1 MIDQIKNIAA
11 NIAEE
16 VISHRRYLHQH
27 PELSFQEFETS
38 KYIQNVLDK
47 HHIEYKTGYV
57 KTGIVAII
65 EGKNPTSKVIA
76 LRGDMDA
83 LPIQEDTGLDFASVN
98 EGIMHA
104 CGHDMHTSSL
114 LGCAIILNQLKGQ
127 FEGTVKCIF
136 QPGEELLPGGAKL
149 MIEEGVLDNPKV
161 EKIFGQHVYPELQV
175 GQVGF
180 RSGMYMASADEIYI
194 TVTGKGGHGALP
206 HKIIDPILISS
217 HLLIALQQVVSRMAN
232 PGIPSVLS
240 FGFIEGKGATNVIPN
255 EVKLKG
261 TFRTFD
267 EVWRKEA
274 HIKITEITENLVK
287 SMGGTVDLDI
297 RVGYPFLTNHQET
310 TERAKKVAQDYLGAE
325 NVLDLDLRM
334 TAEDF
339 AYFSQAAHGCFYRLG
354 TSNDAENINGGLHH
368 PQLLLD
374 DEALRFSTGLMAAMA
389 IVELKVR

>member
-114 LGCAIILNQLKGQ
+114 LGCAIILN
-127 FEGTVKCIF
+127 
-136 QPGEELLPGGAKL
+136 
-149 MIEEGVLDNPKV
+149 
-161 EKIFGQHVYPELQV
+161 
-175 GQVGF
+175 
-180 RSGMYMASADEIYI
+180 
-194 TVTGKGGHGALP
+194 
-206 HKIIDPILISS
+206 
-217 HLLIALQQVVSRMAN
+217 
-232 PGIPSVLS
+232 
-240 FGFIEGKGATNVIPN
+240 
-255 EVKLKG
+255 KLK
-261 TFRTFD
+261 D
-267 EVWRKEA
+267 
-274 HIKITEITENLVK
+274 
-287 SMGGTVDLDI
+287 
-297 RVGYPFLTNHQET
+297 Q
-310 TERAKKVAQDYLGAE
+310 
-325 NVLDLDLRM
+325 
-334 TAEDF
+334 
-339 AYFSQAAHGCFYRLG
+339 
-354 TSNDAENINGGLHH
+354 
-368 PQLLLD
+368 
-374 DEALRFSTGLMAAMA
+374 
-389 IVELKVR
+389 

>member
-16 VISHRRYLHQH
+16 VISHRRHLHQH

-114 LGCAIILNQLKGQ
+114 LGCAIILNKLKDQ

-149 MIEEGVLDNPKV
+149 MIEEGVLENPKV

-180 RSGMYMASADEIYI
+180 RNGMYMASADEIYI

-232 PGIPSVLS
+232 PGTPSVLS

-287 SMGGTVDLDI
+287 SMGGTVDLEI

-325 NVLDLDLRM
+325 NVVDLDLRM

-389 IVELKVR
+389 IAELKVR